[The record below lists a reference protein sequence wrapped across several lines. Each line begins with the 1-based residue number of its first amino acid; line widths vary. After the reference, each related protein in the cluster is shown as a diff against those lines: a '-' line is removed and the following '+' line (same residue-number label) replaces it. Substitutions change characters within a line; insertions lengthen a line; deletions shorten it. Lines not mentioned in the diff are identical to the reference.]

1 MPVQGAA
8 SSYFHP
14 VPRAEPAQLQAF
26 LTKWEASGAAERANA
41 QLFLAELCDVLGVD
55 RPQPKTPDERANA
68 YVFEKV
74 LVTASGSSNFIDLY
88 KRGCFVLETKQ
99 GADKDKGTAFSAEG
113 EERLKQRKTGH
124 GIRGTKG
131 WDVALFKAK
140 EQAQRYARSL
150 PKEEVTD
157 GRPPFLVVVDVGH
170 SFALYTDWSRMGG
183 EYVPFPDPSS
193 YRIRLRDL
201 VRPEVREL
209 LHTVWTDPLALD
221 PGRRSAKVTRD
232 IADRLAKLARS
243 LEGKHPPE
251 AVGAFLMRCLFTMFS
266 EDVDLLPHG
275 SFTALLGRLKED
287 PSTFA
292 PALENLWGTMN
303 TGGLSPILLK
313 KLPRFNGGLF
323 AHADAIALDADQIQL
338 LIEASTANWKDVEPA
353 IFGTLLERA
362 LDPRERHK
370 LGAHYTPRAYVE
382 RLVNPTVIEPLR
394 EQWKGVQVAA
404 LQLADE
410 GKDKQALQEVEAF
423 LHHLATVKVLDPAC
437 GSGNFL
443 YVTLE
448 LLKRLEGEVLNTLHD
463 LGGTAKLE
471 LEGVMVTPANFFGIE
486 LNPRAAAIAEQ
497 VLWIGFLQWH
507 LKTHGNLQNLP
518 EPIIKDLHNIEN
530 RDAVLEYD
538 SKAEQRDA
546 SGQVMTRWDGRTTK
560 PHPVTGEEVPDPEAR
575 VPVYSY
581 ANPRPAQWPTVDYI
595 VGNPP
600 FIGTARMREAL
611 GDGYTEALRAVYPNV
626 PDSADFVLFWWD
638 KAAELVRT
646 GKAKRFGFIT
656 TNSLRQ
662 TFNRKVIQ
670 HHMGQKKP
678 IALAFAIPDHPW
690 VDSADGAAVR
700 VAMTVGVPGTGHGML
715 QRIVKEVAVDVDEAA
730 EVILSQQVGKVF
742 ADLTIGADVANA
754 LPLRSNAGISN
765 RGVLL
770 VGDGF
775 VVTPEAAKELGL
787 ERRPGLDH
795 YIRPYFTGRD
805 LAQRPKGNLVI
816 DLYGLSRED
825 VFTLYPEVY
834 QRLDQLVRP
843 SREQNRDKFRR
854 ENWWMFGRTH
864 EALRHSINGLNRIIV
879 TARTARH
886 RVFQF
891 LPGGSRPESEVV
903 VIATGDAW
911 ILGVLSS
918 NIHGPWALAAGGWMG
933 MGNDPRYTHSKCF
946 VPFPFPACPPA
957 QQATIRDLAEQLDAH
972 RKRQQALHPTLTLT
986 GMYNVLERVR
996 AMEER
1001 NAGPQSR
1008 KGTQSGGGGGGG
1020 GGPPPPKE
1028 KQIYEQGLV
1037 GILKELHDQLD
1048 AAVADAYG
1056 WPADLSTDEIL
1067 HRLVELNAERA
1078 AEEARGLVRWLRPE
1092 YQSPDAGAG
1101 ASGRQEVMEVEEDAP
1116 APAPAPALQP
1126 WPKELPAQAAVLTTV
1141 LATLTTPAT
1150 VAEIAAR
1157 FEGKAT
1163 KKRLEEVG
1171 RLLETLEALGRARRE
1186 GERWCGVQ

>member
-1 MPVQGAA
+1 MSQTTEHAA
-8 SSYFHP
+8 T
-14 VPRAEPAQLQAF
+14 VQAF

-41 QLFLAELCDVLGVD
+41 QLFLAELCDLLGVE

-74 LVTASGSSNFIDLY
+74 LVTATGSSNFIDLY

-99 GADKDKGTAFSAEG
+99 GADKDTGTAFSADG
-113 EERLKQRKTGH
+113 EQRLKQRKTGH

-131 WDVALFKAK
+131 WDVAMQRAK
-140 EQAQRYARSL
+140 EQAQRYARAL
-150 PKEEVTD
+150 PREEVAE

-170 SFALYTDWSRMGG
+170 SLALYTDWSRMGG

-201 VRPEVREL
+201 LRQEVRDL
-209 LHTVWTDPLALD
+209 LRTVWTDPLSLD
-221 PGRRSAKVTRD
+221 PGRRSAKVTRE

-313 KLPRFNGGLF
+313 KLPKFNGGLF
-323 AHADAIALDADQIQL
+323 AQADAIALDADQIQL
-338 LIEASTANWKDVEPA
+338 LIEAATANWRDVEPA

-394 EQWKGVQVAA
+394 EQWRGVQVAA
-404 LQLADE
+404 LQLAEE
-410 GKDKQALQEVEAF
+410 GKDKQAIQEVEGF
-423 LHHLATVKVLDPAC
+423 LHHLASVKVLDPAA

-448 LLKRLEGEVLNTLHD
+448 LLKRLEGEVVNTLHD

-471 LEGVMVTPANFFGIE
+471 LEGVMVTPANFHGIE

-507 LKTHGNLQNLP
+507 LKSHGNLQNLP

-538 SKAEQRDA
+538 SRTEQRDA
-546 SGQVMTRWDGRTTK
+546 NGQVVTRWDGRSTK
-560 PHPVTGEEVPDPEAR
+560 PHPVTGEEVPDPEAS
-575 VPVYSY
+575 VPVYTY
-581 ANPRPAQWPTVDYI
+581 TNPRPATWPQVDYI

-638 KAAELVRT
+638 KAAELART

-700 VAMTVGVPGTGHGML
+700 VAMTVGVPGTGPGVL
-715 QRIVKEVAVDVDEAA
+715 QRVVKEVPSPTDEAA
-730 EVILSQQVGKVF
+730 EVTLSQQVGKVF
-742 ADLTIGADVANA
+742 ADLTIGADVQGSLSLAANEGLA
-754 LPLRSNAGISN
+754 IKGFELGSQGFLVSKA
-765 RGVLL
+765 
-770 VGDGF
+770 VGDGWIESF
-775 VVTPEAAKELGL
+775 PELSKVLK
-787 ERRPGLDH
+787 
-795 YIRPYFTGRD
+795 PYMNGRD
-805 LAQRPKGNLVI
+805 LVRGSWSRYVI
-816 DLYGLSRED
+816 DFHALDLSQARNFGPAYQQVQDTVQPERLVNRE
-825 VFTLYPEVY
+825 
-834 QRLDQLVRP
+834 VRTA
-843 SREQNRDKFRR
+843 SKWWIFRR
-854 ENWWMFGRTH
+854 SGAKLRA
-864 EALRHSINGLNRIIV
+864 ALVGLDRFIV
-879 TARTARH
+879 TTRTAKY

-891 LPGGSRPESEVV
+891 MPSGMIPESKIVA
-903 VIATGDAW
+903 IALSDAYY
-911 ILGVLSS
+911 LGVLSS
-918 NIHGPWALAAGGWMG
+918 RFHLAWAEASGGWLG
-933 MGNDPRYTHSKCF
+933 VGNDPTYNHEDCF
-946 VPFPFPACPPA
+946 NKFPFPACTPA
-957 QQATIRDLAEQLDAH
+957 QKATIRDLAEQLDAH
-972 RKRQQALHPTLTLT
+972 RKRQQTLFPKLSLT
-986 GMYNVLERVR
+986 DVYNVMERVHSLSDAR
-996 AMEER
+996 RIFAGKQPDAGWTER
-1001 NAGPQSR
+1001 GPAGDAQLSI
-1008 KGTQSGGGGGGG
+1008 
-1020 GGPPPPKE
+1020 KE
-1028 KQIYEQGLV
+1028 RIIYDQGLV
-1037 GILKELHDQLD
+1037 GILMQLHNDLD
-1048 AAVADAYG
+1048 IAVADAYG
-1056 WPADLSTDEIL
+1056 WTDLFAAGSAQQTHKIL
-1067 HRLVELNAERA
+1067 NRLVELNAERA
-1078 AEEARGLVRWLRPE
+1078 AEEARGLVHWLRPE
-1092 YQSPDAGAG
+1092 YQAKGEAVPQATQAEL
-1101 ASGRQEVMEVEEDAP
+1101 EVDEAAP
-1116 APAPAPALQP
+1116 APAPAEALP
-1126 WPKELPAQAAVLTTV
+1126 WPKELPAQAATLTSV
-1141 LATLTTPAT
+1141 LATLTAPAT

-1157 FEGKAT
+1157 FAGKVN
-1163 KKRLEEVG
+1163 KKRLEEIR
-1171 RLLETLEALGRARRE
+1171 RLLDTLEALGRATKE
-1186 GERWCGVQ
+1186 PGDRWSAMN

>member
-1 MPVQGAA
+1 MSRTAT
-8 SSYFHP
+8 
-14 VPRAEPAQLQAF
+14 EPAQLQIF

-41 QLFLAELCDVLGVD
+41 QLFLAELCDILGVD
-55 RPQPKTPDERANA
+55 RPEPKTPDERANA

-74 LVTASGSSNFIDLY
+74 MVTASGSSNFVDLY

-99 GADKDKGTAFSAEG
+99 GADRKEGTAFSADG
-113 EERLKQRKTGH
+113 EQRLKQRKTGH

-131 WDVALFKAK
+131 WDVAMQRAK
-140 EQAQRYARSL
+140 EQAQRYARAL
-150 PKEEVTD
+150 PREEVAD

-170 SFALYTDWSRMGG
+170 SLALYTDWSRMGG
-183 EYVPFPDPSS
+183 EYIPFPDPSS

-201 VRPEVREL
+201 LRPEVREL

-221 PGRRSAKVTRD
+221 PGRRSAKVTRE
-232 IADRLAKLARS
+232 IADRLARLARS

-251 AVGAFLMRCLFTMFS
+251 AVGAFLMRCLFTMFA
-266 EDVDLLPHG
+266 EDVDLLPAG

-323 AHADAIALDADQIQL
+323 ARADAVDLNADQIQL
-338 LIEASTANWKDVEPA
+338 LIEAAEANWKEVEPA

-394 EQWKGVQVAA
+394 EQWRGVQVAA
-404 LQLADE
+404 LQLAED
-410 GKDKQALQEVEAF
+410 GKEKQAIAQVEGF
-423 LHHLATVKVLDPAC
+423 LHHLASVKVLDPAA

-448 LLKRLEGEVLNTLHD
+448 LLKRLEGEVVNTLHD

-471 LEGVMVTPANFFGIE
+471 LEGVMVTPANFHGIE

-507 LKTHGNLQNLP
+507 LKSHGNLQNLP

-538 SKAEQRDA
+538 AKAEQRDA
-546 SGQVMTRWDGRTTK
+546 SGQVVTRWDGRTTK

-581 ANPRPAQWPTVDYI
+581 ANPRPAKWPTVDYI

-600 FIGTARMREAL
+600 FIGDKAMRLAL
-611 GDGYTEALRAVYPNV
+611 GDEYTEALRKSYANV
-626 PDSADFVLFWWD
+626 PDSADFVLYWWD

-646 GKAKRFGFIT
+646 GKARRFGFIT

-670 HHMGQKKP
+670 HHMGQKDP

-700 VAMTVGVPGTGHGML
+700 VAMTVGVPGTGHGVI
-715 QRIVKEVAVDVDEAA
+715 QRVLREVAVDNDEAT
-730 EVILSQQVGKVF
+730 EVILAPQVGRVF
-742 ADLTIGADVANA
+742 ADLTIGPDVAGA
-754 LPLRSNAGISN
+754 RPLRAGAGLHSNGMMLAGA
-765 RGVLL
+765 
-770 VGDGF
+770 GF
-775 VVTPEAAKELGL
+775 ILSKEEAAALCYGTEK
-787 ERRPGLDH
+787 DASQV
-795 YIRPYFTGRD
+795 IKPYRNGRD
-805 LAQRPKGNLVI
+805 ITQAAREAFVI
-816 DLYGLSRED
+816 DLFE
-825 VFTLYPEVY
+825 
-834 QRLDQLVRP
+834 
-843 SREQNRDKFRR
+843 
-854 ENWWMFGRTH
+854 H
-864 EALRHSINGLNRIIV
+864 
-879 TARTARH
+879 TAESTARH
-886 RVFQF
+886 FPRVYQHVLDHVKPERDLNRRDRLRNRWWQF
-891 LPGGSRPESEVV
+891 AECRSGLRKAMHGVKRY
-903 VIATGDAW
+903 IATAETAKHRFFVFLDAS
-911 ILGVLSS
+911 IVPDHMLIAIAIEDAYVLGVLSS
-918 NIHGPWALAAGGWMG
+918 RIHVTWALAAGGTLE
-933 MGNDPRYTHSKCF
+933 DRPRYNKSRCF
-946 VPFPFPACPPA
+946 DPFPFPACTVE
-957 QQATIRDLAEQLDAH
+957 QQATIRDLAEQLDTH
-972 RKRQQALHPTLTLT
+972 RKRQQGLHPTLTLT
-986 GMYNVLERVR
+986 GMYNVLEALR
-996 AMEER
+996 AGQPLS
-1001 NAGPQSR
+1001 AKDR
-1008 KGTQSGGGGGGG
+1008 KV
-1020 GGPPPPKE
+1020 
-1028 KQIYEQGLV
+1028 YEDGLV

-1092 YQSPDAGAG
+1092 YQAKGEAVPQGTQAELDVDEA
-1101 ASGRQEVMEVEEDAP
+1101 AP
-1116 APAPAPALQP
+1116 APAPAEALP
-1126 WPKELPAQAAVLTTV
+1126 WPKELPAQAATLTSV
-1141 LATLTTPAT
+1141 LATLTAPAT

-1157 FEGKAT
+1157 FEGKAA

-1171 RLLETLEALGRARRE
+1171 RLLETLEALGRATRE
-1186 GERWCGVQ
+1186 GSDRWSAMN